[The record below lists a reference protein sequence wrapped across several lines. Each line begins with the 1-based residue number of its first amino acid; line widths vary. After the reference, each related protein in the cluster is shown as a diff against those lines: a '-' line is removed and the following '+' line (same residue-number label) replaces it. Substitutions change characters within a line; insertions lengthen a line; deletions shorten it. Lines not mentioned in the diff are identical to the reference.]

1 MTYSYYTNIQNRRE
15 AIKEAVAVL
24 LEHEPFQD
32 IEDEKLFLST
42 CAYENSKELVEVIF
56 EVCSDLPELHILR
69 TVWTT
74 EELDRRFEEE
84 IVKQFGDVEAYKDH
98 LIQLSEGNEDIQGI
112 LEEEYYDH
120 DLRALALRGCQW
132 AFDIEIESIIED
144 AQRSC
149 FFPEDIEFC
158 FECRKAGVNIGMMDD
173 NLFDRIEAGDEELIN
188 ILASLEAY
196 EYLEEQD
203 LCTYEWVKDSLSG
216 EDKVAEIAS
225 QHLYSVIRY
234 KEDLEWLK
242 KEAATEVP
250 QAQYLMALLYLPNDL
265 DIVSENKTLAVRYL
279 QAAKEDGC
287 TLAEAELQ
295 KLGPA
300 ASTVFEDEKA
310 LLAKANKGN
319 KAAMF
324 ELGNL
329 YAFEGNDAEAKK
341 WWNKASRKGHTGAKK
356 SKKKARMKKRP
367 MSCSAILGIAII
379 IITIALFV
387 IGFTCGMGAVL
398 GTILGFFLV
407 IEIALF
413 IIMKI

>member
-69 TVWTT
+69 SVWTT

-84 IVKQFGDVEAYKDH
+84 IVKQFGDVETYKEH
-98 LIQLSEGNEDIQGI
+98 LIKLSEGNECIQDI
-112 LEEEYYDH
+112 LTEEYYNFKE
-120 DLRALALRGCQW
+120 LALKGCKW
-132 AFDIEIESIIED
+132 AFDREVDYCYGSYQYLSAEN
-144 AQRSC
+144 
-149 FFPEDIEFC
+149 IEFC
-158 FECRKAGVNIGMMDD
+158 LECEKVGVDTGIDSALNES
-173 NLFDRIEAGDEELIN
+173 IEACNEEVIN
-188 ILASLEAY
+188 ILASLKAY
-196 EYLEEQD
+196 KYLEEQD

-279 QAAKEDGC
+279 RAAKEGGC
-287 TLAEAELQ
+287 TLAEAELR

-300 ASTVFEDEKA
+300 ASTVFEDEKE

-319 KAAMF
+319 KGAMF

-356 SKKKARMKKRP
+356 SKKKGRLKKRP
-367 MSCSAILGIAII
+367 ISCCAAFLIAIVII
-379 IITIALFV
+379 IIALIV
-387 IGFTCGMGAVL
+387 IGFTWGKDALVNTIFGIITVL
-398 GTILGFFLV
+398 GGIYLILIKTNKL
-407 IEIALF
+407 
-413 IIMKI
+413 

>member
-1 MTYSYYTNIQNRRE
+1 MTYSYYTNIQDRRE

-32 IEDEKLFLST
+32 IEEEKLFLST

-56 EVCSDLPELHILR
+56 EVYSDLPELHILR

-84 IVKQFGDVEAYKDH
+84 IVKQFGDVETYKEH
-98 LIQLSEGNEDIQGI
+98 LIKLSEGNECIQDI
-112 LEEEYYDH
+112 LTEEYYNFKE
-120 DLRALALRGCQW
+120 LALKGCKW
-132 AFDIEIESIIED
+132 AFDREVDYCYGSYQYLSAEN
-144 AQRSC
+144 
-149 FFPEDIEFC
+149 IEFC
-158 FECRKAGVNIGMMDD
+158 LECEKVGVDTEIDSALNES
-173 NLFDRIEAGDEELIN
+173 IEACNEEVIN
-188 ILASLEAY
+188 ILASLKAY
-196 EYLEEQD
+196 KYLEEQD

-279 QAAKEDGC
+279 QAAKEGGC
-287 TLAEAELQ
+287 SLADAELQ
-295 KLGPA
+295 KLGADA
-300 ASTVFEDEKA
+300 ATAFEDEST

-319 KAAMF
+319 KSAMF
-324 ELGNL
+324 ELGNH

-341 WWNKASRKGHTGAKK
+341 WWNKASRKGHSSAKK
-356 SKKKARMKKRP
+356 SKKKGRLKKRP
-367 MSCSAILGIAII
+367 ISCCAAFFIAIAII
-379 IITIALFV
+379 IIALIV
-387 IGFTCGMGAVL
+387 IGFTWGKDALVN
-398 GTILGFFLV
+398 TILG
-407 IEIALF
+407 
-413 IIMKI
+413 IITVFGCIYLILIKTNKL

>member
-1 MTYSYYTNIQNRRE
+1 MNCSYYTNIQNRRE

-32 IEDEKLFLST
+32 IEEEKLFLST

-84 IVKQFGDVEAYKDH
+84 IVKQFGDVETYKEH
-98 LIQLSEGNEDIQGI
+98 LIKLSEGNECIQDI
-112 LEEEYYDH
+112 LTEEYYNFKE
-120 DLRALALRGCQW
+120 LALKGCKW
-132 AFDIEIESIIED
+132 AFDREVDYCYGSYQYLSAEN
-144 AQRSC
+144 
-149 FFPEDIEFC
+149 IEFC
-158 FECRKAGVNIGMMDD
+158 LECEKVGVDTEIDSALNES
-173 NLFDRIEAGDEELIN
+173 IEACNEEVIN
-188 ILASLEAY
+188 ILASLKAY
-196 EYLEEQD
+196 KYLEEQD

-265 DIVSENKTLAVRYL
+265 DIVSENKSLAVRYL
-279 QAAKEDGC
+279 QAAKEGGC
-287 TLAEAELQ
+287 TLAEAELR

-300 ASTVFEDEKA
+300 ASTVFEDEKE

-319 KAAMF
+319 KGAMF
-324 ELGNL
+324 ELGNH

-341 WWNKASRKGHTGAKK
+341 WWNKASRKGHTSAKR
-356 SKKKARMKKRP
+356 SKKKGRLKKQP
-367 MSCSAILGIAII
+367 MSCSAAFLIAIV
-379 IITIALFV
+379 ITIIALIV
-387 IGFTCGMGAVL
+387 IGFTWGMGAVL
-398 GTILGFFLV
+398 RTISGLFLV
-407 IEIALF
+407 VVVGLF
-413 IIMKI
+413 LILK